1 MKRFIARRLMQGVVL
16 LFMVATIV
24 FFLGRLTG
32 NPVDLML
39 PEDATAEDR
48 AQLTQTLGLD
58 GPLSEQFL
66 IFIGKAL
73 HGDLGTSIRMKQ
85 PAAEAFF
92 DRLPNTLVLLP
103 WALLLGMGLGI
114 PLGVVAALHRG
125 GFLDRAAG
133 TVAVLGVAMPSFW
146 LGVLLIFVFSVEL
159 GWLPSSRMGG
169 PEHYILPVIT
179 LGTFLVAGFMRITRS
194 AMLEV
199 LSEDYVRTARA
210 KGVPWNVVI
219 WRHALRN
226 ALIPFVSTA
235 WNSNG

>member
-85 PAAEAFF
+85 PAVEAFF
-92 DRLPNTLVLLP
+92 E
-103 WALLLGMGLGI
+103 I
-114 PLGVVAALHRG
+114 PLELRDRHREVYAILTTYFQQDPAAWDEGRG
-125 GFLDRAAG
+125 L
-133 TVAVLGVAMPSFW
+133 
-146 LGVLLIFVFSVEL
+146 
-159 GWLPSSRMGG
+159 
-169 PEHYILPVIT
+169 
-179 LGTFLVAGFMRITRS
+179 
-194 AMLEV
+194 
-199 LSEDYVRTARA
+199 
-210 KGVPWNVVI
+210 
-219 WRHALRN
+219 
-226 ALIPFVSTA
+226 
-235 WNSNG
+235 